1 MGALVDSSVLIAAE
15 RGLLDIGSLA
25 KQHGQL
31 ELAMSVITASELLHG
46 AHRADSKAR
55 RARREAYVET
65 ILSAFPVVPFDLIC
79 ARTHARLWADLAAR
93 GVSVGA
99 HDLLIAATAIAHG
112 MDLAT
117 RDERSFPKIP
127 GLSLIRW

>member
-1 MGALVDSSVLIAAE
+1 MGALVDSSVLVAAE

-25 KQHGQL
+25 REHGQL

-46 AHRADSKAR
+46 VHRADTEAR
-55 RARREAYVET
+55 RSRREASVET

-79 ARTHARLWADLAAR
+79 ARTYARLWAELAAR
-93 GVSVGA
+93 GATVGA
-99 HDLLIAATAIAHG
+99 HDLLIAAAAIARG

-117 RDERSFPKIP
+117 RDERSFPEIP